1 MTVFDDLL
9 AALLIDPNMAV
20 DASWQ
25 RGTGVPVAL
34 RVLRSSPDRLQDAFG
49 TTIIQA
55 TDILQIPASFGP
67 VEADDTFTIGT
78 LVLAVMHTERDADG
92 VAQRVFCRR

>member
-9 AALLIDPNMAV
+9 AALLIDPNMGI
-20 DASWQ
+20 DAIWQ
-25 RGTGVPVAL
+25 RGLGSPVSV

-55 TDILQIPASFGP
+55 TDILEIAASFGP
-67 VEADDTFTIGT
+67 VEAGDTFTIGADILT
-78 LVLAVMHTERDADG
+78 VMHTERDAIG
-92 VAQRVFCRR
+92 VATRVFCRR